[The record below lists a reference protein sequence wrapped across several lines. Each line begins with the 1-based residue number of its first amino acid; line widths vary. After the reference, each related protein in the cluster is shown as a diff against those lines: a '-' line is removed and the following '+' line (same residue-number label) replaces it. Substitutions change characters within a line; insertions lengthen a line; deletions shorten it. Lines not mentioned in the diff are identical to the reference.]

1 MGPPWNSTRLYAC
14 AAWRCATDRYR
25 RINGKIPGT
34 GTYHLARSSRGADR
48 TNRSV
53 PVRSAPASA
62 TAEETMDTKLM
73 TETAR
78 AMVAPG
84 KGLLAADE
92 SAGTCKKR
100 FDSVKVECTEENRRA
115 YRELLFTTP
124 KIGSFVSG
132 VILFDETLRQS
143 TKDGTNFGAYLQRNG
158 IIPGIKVDA
167 GAHDMPLHPG
177 EKVTEGL
184 DKLPGRMK
192 EYFGLGARFAKW
204 RAVITIGPGIPSTA
218 CLEANSHALTRY
230 SALCQEA
237 SIVPIVEPEVLLDG
251 DHSVERCE
259 EVSEATLAILFNELT
274 RHGVSLEHVVLKAS
288 MVVSG
293 KENARQAGVQEVA
306 ERTLKVLKRTVP
318 AALPGVVFLSGGQSD
333 EAATAH
339 LDAMNRIGG
348 APWPLTFSYSRALQ
362 AAALKTWR
370 GAAANVGSAQSAFHH
385 RARMNSLAARGQWK
399 KELEK
404 KAA

>member
-1 MGPPWNSTRLYAC
+1 
-14 AAWRCATDRYR
+14 
-25 RINGKIPGT
+25 
-34 GTYHLARSSRGADR
+34 
-48 TNRSV
+48 
-53 PVRSAPASA
+53 
-62 TAEETMDTKLM
+62 MDTKLM

-100 FDSVKVECTEENRRA
+100 FDSVNVECNEENRRA

-124 KIGSFVSG
+124 GAGDFISG
-132 VILFDETLRQS
+132 VILFDETLRQK
-143 TKDGTNFGAYLQRNG
+143 TKDGTPFADYLKKNG

-167 GAHDMPLHPG
+167 GAQDMALHPG

-184 DKLPGRMK
+184 DKLASRMQ
-192 EYFGLGARFAKW
+192 EYFKLGARFAKW
-204 RAVITIGPGIPSTA
+204 RAVITIGEDIPSWA
-218 CLEANSHALTRY
+218 CIEANAHALARY
-230 SALCQEA
+230 SAICQEA

-251 DHSVERCE
+251 NHSVERCE
-259 EVSEATLAILFNELT
+259 VETEKTLATLFNELT
-274 RHGVSLEHVVLKAS
+274 WHKVSLEHVILKAS

-318 AALPGVVFLSGGQSD
+318 AALPGVVFLSGGQTD
-333 EAATAH
+333 ENATAH
-339 LDAMNRIGG
+339 LDAMNRMGT

-362 AAALKTWR
+362 NTALKAWR
-370 GAAANVGSAQSAFHH
+370 GQAANVAAAQKAFHH
-385 RARMNSLAARGQWK
+385 RARMNSLAAKGQWNTNM
-399 KELEK
+399 EK
-404 KAA
+404 QAA